1 MMSMYGLKIHLLGGI
16 LKERK
21 NVGIISN
28 ESFFFFFK
36 HNFNQKKS
44 MANSENKFSKI
55 NFCYTSPR
63 QINNFLFFV

>member
-1 MMSMYGLKIHLLGGI
+1 MMSMYRLKIHLLRGI

-28 ESFFFFFK
+28 ERFFFK
-36 HNFNQKKS
+36 HNFNKQTNKKS

-55 NFCYTSPR
+55 IF
-63 QINNFLFFV
+63 